1 MCVGDRSDN
10 DLARAAASGD
20 APALDELL
28 ARHVDR
34 IHGVCSRVLRD
45 PQDAL
50 DATQNALIAIAR
62 GIDRFDGRAAF
73 TTWMYRVATNA
84 ALDEGRRRSRH
95 PVPVETLP
103 SAADD
108 RSSTEEAVGAA
119 VDVHAA
125 LAVIPEEF
133 RIAVVLRDLED
144 LDYAEIAA
152 ILEIPPGT
160 VRSRIARGRAALAT
174 LLGTSAPGN
183 PEPLTERPSS

>member
-1 MCVGDRSDN
+1 MGDRSDN

-73 TTWMYRVATNA
+73 TTWLYRVATNA
-84 ALDEGRRRSRH
+84 ALDEGRRRSRR

-108 RSSTEEAVGAA
+108 RSSTEEAIGAA

-133 RIAVVLRDLED
+133 RVAVVLRDLED

-152 ILEIPPGT
+152 VLEIPPGT

-174 LLGTSAPGN
+174 LLGTAAPGN